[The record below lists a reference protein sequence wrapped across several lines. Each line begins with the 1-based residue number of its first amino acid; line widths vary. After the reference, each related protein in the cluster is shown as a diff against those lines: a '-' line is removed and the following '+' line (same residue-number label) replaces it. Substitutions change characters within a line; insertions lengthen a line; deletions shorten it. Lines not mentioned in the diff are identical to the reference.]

1 MKKTGRGEQQRVK
14 YLRCA
19 GNPRQPFEAPD
30 DELKNQV
37 PFPSIGARSAT
48 EGPFNTLPSA
58 SKRDP

>member
-1 MKKTGRGEQQRVK
+1 MKKTGRAEQQRVEH
-14 YLRCA
+14 LWSA
-19 GNPRQPFEAPD
+19 GNARQPSEASD
-30 DELKNQV
+30 DEFKNQV